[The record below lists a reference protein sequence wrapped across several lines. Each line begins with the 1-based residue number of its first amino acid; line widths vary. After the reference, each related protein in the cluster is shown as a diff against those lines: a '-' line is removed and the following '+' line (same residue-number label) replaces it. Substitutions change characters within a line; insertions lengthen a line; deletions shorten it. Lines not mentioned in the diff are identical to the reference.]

1 MVELIGKHPLIDVK
15 SSSDSSLDIDLDE
28 ESVNEGDVNEASARM
43 QVICQFAR
51 ESLLSYVKNDV
62 NLSVF
67 PGGIALPG
75 DLFAPRLRTSQS
87 PIHDDFSED
96 QSMEPPKKST
106 NVAPKQKKYAAASK
120 RKTRSPAPPQDDDSV
135 FGSDEELL
143 SPKSPPSVDQDKDS
157 VFGDGPSFSPP
168 ASPIGTQE
176 FDNGLDVS
184 PISHAQSPAKPVSR
198 ETKKRSS
205 KAPKPSQKVEKKR
218 KSIEVNT
225 AVQEFPSPLSHE
237 EEPSFLSSQETSK
250 KSSGRRSKKS
260 KPSPPT
266 ASSSTKLAKSSS
278 SRKSKPTPV
287 SIESSKAMV
296 NITNN
301 ASNKSTSATKKR
313 AVKKPACQS
322 TDDEFDF
329 PHSPPKMTAGRT
341 RKSPSLSSD
350 KSTPARKKRS
360 STKSKVGQSK
370 KVVASPATTS
380 PTELSPV
387 VFSKTSRRKA
397 RARA

>member
-1 MVELIGKHPLIDVK
+1 MVELVGKHPLIDVK

-28 ESVNEGDVNEASARM
+28 ESVHEGDVNEASARM

-96 QSMEPPKKST
+96 QSMEPPTKSKT
-106 NVAPKQKKYAAASK
+106 VAPKQKKSAAGIK

-135 FGSDEELL
+135 FGSDKELL
-143 SPKSPPSVDQDKDS
+143 SPKASPSVDQDKGS

-184 PISHAQSPAKPVSR
+184 PISHALSPAKPVAR
-198 ETKKRSS
+198 ETKKHST
-205 KAPKPSQKVEKKR
+205 KASKPSQMVEKKR

-237 EEPSFLSSQETSK
+237 EEPSFLSSQEIIGQEIQEKQT
-250 KSSGRRSKKS
+250 
-260 KPSPPT
+260 
-266 ASSSTKLAKSSS
+266 
-278 SRKSKPTPV
+278 
-287 SIESSKAMV
+287 
-296 NITNN
+296 
-301 ASNKSTSATKKR
+301 KSTNSFLINQ
-313 AVKKPACQS
+313 AC
-322 TDDEFDF
+322 
-329 PHSPPKMTAGRT
+329 
-341 RKSPSLSSD
+341 
-350 KSTPARKKRS
+350 
-360 STKSKVGQSK
+360 
-370 KVVASPATTS
+370 
-380 PTELSPV
+380 
-387 VFSKTSRRKA
+387 
-397 RARA
+397 